1 MNQNSI
7 NIFKIT
13 AIVFIAS
20 FIIAIILFF
29 IPKAGN
35 LSDNSY
41 KEALIKAKEKN
52 LPILVTSYNKW
63 DKKQKLSNQIL
74 FTDKE
79 LVEKINNKLITV
91 ILDLDND
98 NDKKIID
105 ELGLTAG
112 FGLILDKN
120 GKPMTFI
127 PNSTSSTEFSFFLT
141 EALSIQFFKWDNFE
155 ESLNKSKSNGK
166 QVLVFS
172 TSYINDNLKIA
183 ELLKDPIN
191 QNYLDM
197 NFNPTLLYLN
207 FKPDFEIGRQ
217 ILGFDDKL
225 VQSAEEKFNL
235 SAGISNKGSSFS
247 MMQTGEIKV
256 SILDSNRKV
265 IAQSTIDEEFAQDKN
280 LQKFIEKILSKEQK
294 RVE

>member
-1 MNQNSI
+1 MNQNSL

-20 FIIAIILFF
+20 FVIAIILFF

-35 LSDNSY
+35 LSNISY
-41 KEALIKAKEKN
+41 KDGLIKAKEKN
-52 LPILVTSYNKW
+52 LPILVTSYSKW

-79 LVEKINNKLITV
+79 LVEKINKKLITV

-98 NDKKIID
+98 SDKKIID

-127 PNSTSSTEFSFFLT
+127 PNSTSGTEFSIFLT
-141 EALSIQFFKWDNFE
+141 EALNISFFKW
-155 ESLNKSKSNGK
+155 ESFNDAISKSKSNGK

-172 TSYINDNLKIA
+172 TTYINDNLKIA
-183 ELLKDPIN
+183 ELLKSSIN

-225 VQSAEEKFNL
+225 VQSAEETFNL
-235 SAGISNKGSSFS
+235 SAGVSNKGSSFS

-256 SILDSNRKV
+256 SILDSTKKV
-265 IAQSTIDEEFAQDKN
+265 IAQSIIDEEFAQDKD
-280 LQKFIEKILSKEQK
+280 LQKFIEKILSKETK
-294 RVE
+294 RAE

>member
-1 MNQNSI
+1 MNQNSL

-20 FIIAIILFF
+20 FVIAIILFF

-35 LSDNSY
+35 LSNISY
-41 KEALIKAKEKN
+41 KDALIKAKEKN
-52 LPILVTSYNKW
+52 LPILVTSYSKW

-79 LVEKINNKLITV
+79 LVEKINKKLITV

-98 NDKKIID
+98 SDKKIID

-127 PNSTSSTEFSFFLT
+127 PNSTSSTEFSIFLT
-141 EALSIQFFKWDNFE
+141 ESLNIQFFKWDTFE
-155 ESLNKSKSNGK
+155 ESLIKSKSNGK

-172 TSYINDNLKIA
+172 NSYINDNLKIA

-225 VQSAEEKFNL
+225 VKNAEETFNL
-235 SAGISNKGSSFS
+235 SAGVSNKGSSFS

-280 LQKFIEKILSKEQK
+280 LQKFIEKILSKEEK

>member
-1 MNQNSI
+1 MNQNSL
-7 NIFKIT
+7 NIFKIS

-20 FIIAIILFF
+20 FVIAIILFF

-35 LSDNSY
+35 LSNISY
-41 KEALIKAKEKN
+41 KDGLIKAKENN
-52 LPILVTSYNKW
+52 LPILVTSYSKW

-79 LVEKINNKLITV
+79 LVEQINKKLITV

-120 GKPMTFI
+120 GKPLTFM
-127 PNSTSSTEFSFFLT
+127 PNSTSGTEFMLLLT
-141 EALSIQFFKWDNFE
+141 EALNIPFFTWDNFQ
-155 ESLNKSKSNGK
+155 ESINKSKSNGK

-225 VQSAEEKFNL
+225 VKNAEEKFNL
-235 SAGISNKGSSFS
+235 SAGVSNKGSSFS

-265 IAQSTIDEEFAQDKN
+265 IAQSSIDEEFAQDRN
-280 LQKFIEKILSKEQK
+280 LQKFIEKILSKEEK

>member
-1 MNQNSI
+1 MNQNSL

-20 FIIAIILFF
+20 FVIAIILFF

-35 LSDNSY
+35 LSNISY
-41 KEALIKAKEKN
+41 KDALIKAKEKN
-52 LPILVTSYNKW
+52 LPILVTSYSKW

-79 LVEKINNKLITV
+79 LVEKINKKLITV

-98 NDKKIID
+98 SDKKIID

-127 PNSTSSTEFSFFLT
+127 PNSTSSTEFSIFLT

-172 TSYINDNLKIA
+172 NSYINDNLKIA

-225 VQSAEEKFNL
+225 VKNAEETFNL
-235 SAGISNKGSSFS
+235 SAGVSNKGSSFS

-280 LQKFIEKILSKEQK
+280 LQKFIEKILSKEEK